1 MSPRSDNFVKL
12 ILGQEKISNRFHPLE
27 LITDKGNFS
36 ILIKCSDSLLKK
48 EVALKFFDPSQKND
62 EYRLRCFHREAK
74 ILERFKG
81 QDNIIELIEGLSS
94 HEILLKDSV
103 SGAELSFNY
112 EYIVLELAE
121 SDIQEYIYNG
131 EEDALK
137 KLECFRELCKA
148 VNRIHRQNTVH
159 RDLKPDNFVICD
171 GDVKLSDLGTAIVL
185 NESNPILSEY
195 FSPVGHKG
203 YWAPELFCEIGIRDI
218 NTFKADI
225 FSLGAILFEMFTKT
239 MLTAKIYNQKFIQE
253 LLGLRVLMSHI
264 NKSER
269 VKFFNENIDSVVSSL
284 RLPDI
289 FAFNN
294 FVPNS
299 IKNNLNKLYKE
310 IANLNYLK
318 RLDDFQSLYRQIEIC
333 RIILKNEQKEQQRRK
348 FKKL

>member
-1 MSPRSDNFVKL
+1 MSPGRDNFIKL

-36 ILIKCSDSLLKK
+36 ILIKCSDSSFKK
-48 EVALKFFDPSQKND
+48 EVALKFFDPLQKND

-131 EEDALK
+131 EDEEDALK

-195 FSPVGHKG
+195 FSPVGHGG
-203 YWAPELFCEIGIRDI
+203 YVAPELLCEIGIRDI
-218 NTFKADI
+218 YTFKADI

-239 MLTAKIYNQKFIQE
+239 MLTGKIYNQNFIQE
-253 LLGLRVLMSHI
+253 LLGLRLLMSHTK

-310 IANLNYLK
+310 I
-318 RLDDFQSLYRQIEIC
+318 
-333 RIILKNEQKEQQRRK
+333 
-348 FKKL
+348 